1 MKILAIRGKNLTAL
15 AGEFAVDFEAQP
27 LVSAG
32 LFAITGPTGAGKST
46 LLDALCVALYER
58 TPRLSRAGSRGE
70 SVPDVGDDKVIP
82 ADVRTLLRRGA
93 VEGYAEVDFEGHDGG
108 RYRARWSVRRAR
120 QKAEGRLQP
129 TEMQLQQLHQDGSA
143 GRILGD
149 HRKTETLRLIQDK
162 LGLDFEQFT
171 RAVLLAQNDFSAF
184 LKASDDDRAELLQ
197 TLTGTRTF
205 TQLSIRAYQRAKAE
219 QTKLSALTQQL
230 AQQQPLSAEDRSA
243 LETKRHTQQQALQQ
257 AEQMVATRQAQA
269 RWFAE
274 DARLQQQ
281 HASALAAVDA
291 ARAQQQAAAPRQA
304 RMQQLDGVQAARPLW
319 DEVQRQ
325 QAQLKAHEAALQ
337 QSQQQ
342 RDHARL
348 ALDAADAEKT
358 RTDAE
363 LHAVAQA
370 REALQPALS
379 QARDLDSRLTV
390 LHTHLIQ
397 REKSLNT
404 SNDLHKQLEKTQQLQ
419 QSERDHAQQQWQA
432 HTAWCEANAHLQDM
446 AQGWDKWLLLLQQAQ
461 QLTQDQQATEAH
473 ILQYQQD
480 LQQADAALASAQA
493 ALHTARTHADD
504 TRTRAQAQQQA
515 CETQAPPS
523 LEAQQQCRERL
534 KAWRDA
540 QHLLADLQTHRDA
553 QAETTRQHQATQKI
567 CHQLLEKKELLTQE
581 KKALEASL
589 TTKEEMLAQAQRATS
604 LSARDFRAQLRP
616 DEPCPVCGATHH
628 PYAESHTAA
637 DTLQPLLAQWTQA
650 VADSR
655 QALIDLSQT
664 LATTATQL
672 SERQHLAQQLE
683 EAMTQHDRAYAKR
696 WQTWQAH
703 PLYADWQQHAQRD
716 TIETPQHWVAWQQAG
731 EHAAQ
736 AAQDRLDHAQTAY
749 ARAQAAWQHLHAQAT
764 AAETALHHAQH
775 AHTSAQHRCERI
787 EHSLHQLQHNRLQQ
801 LNKLEGVLQ
810 TLHPLQPIWALMPPQ
825 STWAQRIA
833 YAQTQVKAW
842 QTHHQGLTQAQQ
854 RIQQLDAQHAA
865 VQAQL
870 AQAETRVQHDHE
882 AWREAQQAHD
892 TAAKERAAL
901 LQGRS
906 VQSCEQ
912 DLQAR
917 QAAAEHAHRI
927 AQTRWQ
933 QAQEQ
938 LTRHAEACRQH
949 TQRIQETHTTL
960 TTADRALDDWLT
972 AWPNAH
978 AAESPLDRPTLAE
991 WLAVSPESIAQDKQ
1005 ALRELDE
1012 AVAHA
1017 EAVAHTHHRSWQQHQ
1032 STRTTPE
1039 EAATVDL
1046 ALQTALQELKH
1057 YQADTS
1063 AMAWQL
1069 KEDDQRLAATAALRV
1084 QLAQQAEQE
1093 AVWARLSDLIG
1104 SADGKKFRNFAQQLT
1119 LDVLLGYA
1127 NAHLHS
1133 LSRRYR
1139 LERVADSLGLL
1150 VVDQDMGDE
1159 VRSVHSLSGGESF
1172 LVSLALA
1179 LGLASLSS
1187 HRVQVDTLF
1196 IDEGFGSLD
1205 ADALQIALDALDQLQ
1220 SQGRQ
1225 VGVISHVQDMTERM
1239 STRIHLQKRPGGASR
1254 LVVMG

>member
-15 AGEFAVDFEAQP
+15 AGEFAVDFQAQP
-27 LVSAG
+27 LASAG

-70 SVPDVGDDKVIP
+70 SVPDVGSDKVLP

-93 VEGYAEVDFEGHDGG
+93 AEGYAEVDFEGHDGG

-120 QKAEGRLQP
+120 QKAEGRLQA
-129 TEMQLQQLHQDGSA
+129 TEIQLQQLNEDGRA
-143 GRILGD
+143 GRSLGD
-149 HRKTETLRLIQDK
+149 HRKTETLNLIQQK

-205 TQLSIRAYQRAKAE
+205 TELSIRAYQRCKDE
-219 QTKLSALTQQL
+219 QTKLNALKQQL
-230 AQQQPLSAEDRSA
+230 AQQHPLSAEARNDLA
-243 LETKRHTQQQALQQ
+243 TKLHTQQQALQQ
-257 AEQMVATRQAQA
+257 AEQTVLMLQAQA
-269 RWFAE
+269 RWFTE

-281 HASALAAVDA
+281 HANALATVEAT
-291 ARAQQQAAAPRQA
+291 RAQQQAAAPQRA
-304 RMQQLDGVQAARPLW
+304 RVQHLDAMQAARPLW

-325 QAQLKAHEAALQ
+325 HSQLQAHEAVLQ

-342 RDHARL
+342 SQHARL
-348 ALDAADAEKT
+348 TVEAADADRS
-358 RTDAE
+358 RTDADVQ
-363 LHAVAQA
+363 AAAQA
-370 REALQPALS
+370 REALQPELN
-379 QARDLDSRLTV
+379 QARELDSVLSLLHPDLDKK
-390 LHTHLIQ
+390 
-397 REKSLNT
+397 EKSLKA
-404 SNDLHKQLEKTQQLQ
+404 SNDLREQLEKKQQRQ
-419 QSERDHAQQQWQA
+419 HTEHAHAQQQLQI
-432 HTAWCEANAHLQDM
+432 HTAWCEANAHLQTL
-446 AQGWDKWLLLLQQAQ
+446 AQGWETWQLLLQQAQ
-461 QLTQDQQATEAH
+461 QLTQDQQATEADIVRH
-473 ILQYQQD
+473 QKD
-480 LQQADAALASAQA
+480 LQQAQTALASAQA

-504 TRTRAQAQQQA
+504 TRTRAQAQQQER
-515 CETQAPPS
+515 ETQAPPS

-534 KAWRDA
+534 KAWREA
-540 QHLLADLQTHRDA
+540 KPLLADLQTHRDA
-553 QAETTRQHQATQKI
+553 QAQATREHQAMVQA
-567 CHQLLEKKELLTQE
+567 CHQLLDKKELLTQE
-581 KKALEASL
+581 KRVLEASL
-589 TTKEEMLAQAQRATS
+589 TAKEHMLAQAQRATS
-604 LSARDFRAQLRP
+604 LSARDLRAQLRP
-616 DEPCPVCGATHH
+616 NEACPVCGATHH
-628 PYAESHTAA
+628 PYAEPHTAA
-637 DTLQPLLAQWTQA
+637 DTLQPLLNEWTQA

-655 QALIDLSQT
+655 QKLDEHSQT
-664 LATTATQL
+664 LTATATQL
-672 SERQHLAQQLE
+672 TERQHLAQQLH
-683 EAMTQHDRAYAKR
+683 EAMAQHARAYAER

-703 PLYADWQQHAQRD
+703 PLYADGQAAHLNDA
-716 TIETPQHWVAWQQAG
+716 PQHWRAWQEAG

-736 AAQDRLDHAQTAY
+736 AAQDRLDRAQAAY
-749 ARAQAAWQHLHAQAT
+749 ARAQAAWQRLHTQAA
-764 AAETALHHAQH
+764 AAEKALHHAEH
-775 AHTSAQHRCERI
+775 AHTNAQHRCERI
-787 EHSLHQLQHNRLQQ
+787 QNNLHQLQQKHAQDLKKQEDVLHTLQ
-801 LNKLEGVLQ
+801 
-810 TLHPLQPIWALMPPQ
+810 PLQPIWALIDPQ
-825 STWAQRIA
+825 STWAHRIA
-833 YAQTQVKAW
+833 HAQTQVKAW
-842 QTHHQGLTQAQQ
+842 QMHHQGLTQAQQ
-854 RIQQLDAQHAA
+854 QMQQFAAQHAA
-865 VQAQL
+865 VLVEL
-870 AQAETRVQHDHE
+870 AHAETRVQQDHD
-882 AWREAQQAHD
+882 AWRDAQEAHR
-892 TAAKERAAL
+892 TAAAQRAAL

-912 DLQAR
+912 ALQDR
-917 QAAAEHAHRI
+917 QTAADRAHRI

-933 QAQEQ
+933 QAHEQ

-949 TQRIQETHTTL
+949 DQRLQDTQTAL

-972 AWPNAH
+972 AWSSTH
-978 AAESPLDRPTLAE
+978 AAESPLDRPSLAE
-991 WLAVSPESIAQDKQ
+991 CLAVSPESIAQDKQ

-1017 EAVAHTHHRSWQQHQ
+1017 EAVAHTHHSSWQQHQ

-1039 EAATVDL
+1039 DAASVDL
-1046 ALQTALQELKH
+1046 ALHNALQTLKH
-1057 YQADTS
+1057 CQADTA
-1063 AMAWQL
+1063 AMTWQL
-1069 KEDDQRLAATAALRV
+1069 KEDDQRLAATTALRA

-1093 AVWARLSDLIG
+1093 AVWARLSELIG

-1187 HRVQVDTLF
+1187 HRVQVETLF